1 MFFILNSIHGD
12 AKRVAIYWFTSWGL
26 NQCSHHWGA
35 PPSMGNHHVLR
46 HFIGFTVIGMILGG
60 LAQEPITSYNT
71 SYISEIMMMDGAFL
85 LHHHLVESSVFL
97 PSRNVDVATESL
109 PSSILTHLHSGMDQ
123 RSHVDRFPISTT
135 KKSKSHIARWLS
147 GLQLWSRPFS
157 TCLHQLVI

>member
-1 MFFILNSIHGD
+1 M
-12 AKRVAIYWFTSWGL
+12 FTSLGGTTFHGESSCFEAFHPVYCNWDD
-26 NQCSHHWGA
+26 
-35 PPSMGNHHVLR
+35 
-46 HFIGFTVIGMILGG
+46 FGG

-135 KKSKSHIARWLS
+135 KKSKSHIAR
-147 GLQLWSRPFS
+147 
-157 TCLHQLVI
+157 